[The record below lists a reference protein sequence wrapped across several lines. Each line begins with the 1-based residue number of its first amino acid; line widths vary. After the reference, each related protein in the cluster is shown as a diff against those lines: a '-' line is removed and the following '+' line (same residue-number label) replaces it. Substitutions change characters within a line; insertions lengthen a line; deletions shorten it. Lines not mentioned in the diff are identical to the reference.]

1 MRLPIVMI
9 LAVLVVNT
17 AVDYYIWRSLRR
29 YSKGRLWPRIYLVFA
44 ALCLALLV
52 ATAVMPYRS
61 GGESVLLATMWMLFI
76 FIAIFI
82 AKAVFV
88 IFDLLSRIPGLFHKP
103 FFRPLSW
110 FGAFM
115 AVLVFAAM
123 LWGALRGRFN
133 LDVRKVEIASPKVPL
148 GFDGFTI
155 AQISDLHVGTFGN
168 DTTFLCDLVGEINSL
183 HPDLVVFTGD
193 IVNRRTVELEPFVN
207 VLSRI
212 SAPYG
217 VYSILGNHDYGDYTE
232 WPTKQTKAENM
243 QLLKDLQ
250 RRMGWKML
258 NNAHD
263 TLVAHGDTLMLIG
276 VENIGDPPF
285 PVYGSLA
292 EAYPAGVSDRH
303 AKVLLSHNP
312 AHWDSD
318 IQDSDS
324 TNILLTLAG
333 HTHAMQITMLG
344 TSPAA
349 WRYHHWGGLYTDKKG
364 QNLYVNIGAGTV
376 GFPARVGATPEITLF
391 TLRHGNPRQR

>member
-155 AQISDLHVGTFGN
+155 AQISDLHVGTYGS
-168 DTTFLCDLVGEINSL
+168 DTAFLCNLVGELNSL
-183 HPDLVVFTGD
+183 HPDMVVFTGD
-193 IVNRRTVELEPFVN
+193 IVNRHSAELEPFVN
-207 VLSRI
+207 VLSGIR
-212 SAPYG
+212 APYG

-232 WPTKQTKAENM
+232 WPSPQAKAANM
-243 QLLKDLQ
+243 RLLKDLQ
-250 RRMGWKML
+250 ARMGWKML

-263 TLVAHGDTLMLIG
+263 TIVSRGDTLMLTG

-285 PVYGSLA
+285 HVYGSLKD
-292 EAYPAGVSDRH
+292 AYPAGTGDRH
-303 AKVLLSHNP
+303 AKILLSHNP

-324 TNILLTLAG
+324 TDILLTLSG
-333 HTHAMQITMLG
+333 HTHAMQVEVLG
-344 TSPAA
+344 LSPAA
-349 WRYHHWGGLYTDKKG
+349 LRYRHWGGLYTDRRG
-364 QNLYVNIGAGTV
+364 QNLYVNIGTGTV
-376 GFPARVGATPEITLF
+376 GFPARVGATPEITLI
-391 TLRHGNPRQR
+391 TLRHGNPSRR